1 MRLEN
6 SNKNQH
12 NFDNQWFED
21 LRVEVARNINPEFGV
36 LVEKYLNLVKSFN
49 PLEMVTLMTSL
60 VDEAKKQGI
69 SNELVNFLTCNASV
83 EVDPVTCGQIADLI
97 KDSKIGNDEKINLPT
112 PYKFFKRASARKYT
126 VLCLTDEEAK
136 RRMEQAWQE
145 MVNQHSA

>member
-12 NFDNQWFED
+12 HFDNQWFED

-112 PYKFFKRASARKYT
+112 PYKFFKRASARNYT
-126 VLCLTDEEAK
+126 VLCLTDDEAK

>member
-21 LRVEVARNINPEFGV
+21 LSVEVARNINPEFGV
-36 LVEKYLNLVKSFN
+36 LVEKYLKLVKSFN
-49 PLEMVTLMTSL
+49 PMEMVTLMTSL